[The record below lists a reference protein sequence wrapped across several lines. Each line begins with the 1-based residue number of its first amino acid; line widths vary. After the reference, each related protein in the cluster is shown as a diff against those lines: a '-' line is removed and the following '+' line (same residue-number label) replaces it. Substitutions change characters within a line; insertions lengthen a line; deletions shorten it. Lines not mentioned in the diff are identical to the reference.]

1 MQVDLEKV
9 RGVLE
14 PILTLLGFELID
26 VRFLSEQGRWVL
38 RVYIDREGGVT
49 LGDCSCVSRE
59 IETPLEVEALIPL
72 RYHLE
77 VSTPGL
83 DRPLI
88 KEADF
93 RRFVGQKVAIRLE
106 NPIEN
111 QRNFKGIL
119 EGIEGGVVS
128 IQSEGRSRQ
137 LPFREIK
144 RAHLVF

>member
-1 MQVDLEKV
+1 MNVDLGRI

-14 PILTLLGFELID
+14 PILRLLGCELID
-26 VRFLSEQGRWVL
+26 IRFLNEQGRWLL

-49 LGDCSCVSRE
+49 LDDCRRVSRE
-59 IETPLEVEALIPL
+59 IETPLEIEGLIPI
-72 RYHLE
+72 RYDLE

-83 DRPLI
+83 DRPLV
-88 KEADF
+88 KESDYKK
-93 RRFVGQKVAIRLE
+93 FVGREVKIRLE

-119 EGIEGGVVS
+119 EGIEGGMVM

>member
-14 PILTLLGFELID
+14 PILTPIGFELVDI
-26 VRFLSEQGRWVL
+26 RFLSEQGRWVL
-38 RVYIDREGGVT
+38 RVLIDREGGATV
-49 LGDCSCVSRE
+49 GDCSRVSRE
-59 IETPLEVEALIPL
+59 VETPLEVEGLIPVP
-72 RYHLE
+72 YDLE

-83 DRPLI
+83 DRPLV
-88 KEADF
+88 KESDYRKF
-93 RRFVGQKVAIRLE
+93 IGREVKIRLE
-106 NPIEN
+106 NPVEN

-119 EGIEGGVVS
+119 EGIEGGSVS

-144 RAHLVF
+144 RARLVF